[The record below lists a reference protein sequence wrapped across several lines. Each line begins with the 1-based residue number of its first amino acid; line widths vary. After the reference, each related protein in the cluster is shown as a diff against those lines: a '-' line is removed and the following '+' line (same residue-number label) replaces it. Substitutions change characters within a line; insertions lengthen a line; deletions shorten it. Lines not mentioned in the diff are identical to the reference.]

1 MLFLKIILIISIFLI
16 LIITVKVEVKIQN
29 IKYNS
34 EKVKGERLTNNY
46 QIIIKILTLEKIPI
60 FRLKINKS
68 KIEKINAKTHLKQ
81 KIKEEIQKQDIAK
94 AIEMEKKYDLKKLIP
109 EVYKNIKLETENIN
123 LKIDI
128 GTENV
133 VLTSFIIPI
142 ISTILA
148 FTVKRNF
155 EVQPIYQNKNI
166 IKFELNGIF
175 SVKMIHIIDTI
186 CILKKKRRVYKNER
200 TSNRRTYDN
209 CYE

>member
-34 EKVKGERLTNNY
+34 EKVKGERLANNY

-81 KIKEEIQKQDIAK
+81 KIEEEIQKQDIAK

>member
-34 EKVKGERLTNNY
+34 EKVKGERLANNY

-81 KIKEEIQKQDIAK
+81 KIKKEIQKQDIAK
-94 AIEMEKKYDLKKLIP
+94 AIEMEKKYDLKKLIL

-200 TSNRRTYDN
+200 TSNRRTYDD

>member
-16 LIITVKVEVKIQN
+16 LIITVKVEVKIRN

-34 EKVKGERLTNNY
+34 EKVKGERLANNY

-60 FRLKINKS
+60 FILKINKS

-94 AIEMEKKYDLKKLIP
+94 AIEMEKKFDLKKLIP

>member
-16 LIITVKVEVKIQN
+16 LIITVKVEVKIRN

-34 EKVKGERLTNNY
+34 EKVKGERLANNY

-81 KIKEEIQKQDIAK
+81 KIEEEIQKQDVAK
-94 AIEMEKKYDLKKLIP
+94 AIEIEKKYDLKKLIP

-175 SVKMIHIIDTI
+175 SVKMIHIINTI

>member
-16 LIITVKVEVKIQN
+16 LIITVKVEVKIRN

-34 EKVKGERLTNNY
+34 EKVKGECLTNNY

-81 KIKEEIQKQDIAK
+81 KIEEEIQKQDVAK
-94 AIEMEKKYDLKKLIP
+94 AIEIEKKYDLKKLIP

-175 SVKMIHIIDTI
+175 SVKMIHIINTI

>member
-16 LIITVKVEVKIQN
+16 LIITVKVEVKIRN

-34 EKVKGERLTNNY
+34 EKVKEERLANNY

-81 KIKEEIQKQDIAK
+81 KIEEEIQKQDVAK
-94 AIEMEKKYDLKKLIP
+94 AIEIEKKYDLKKLIP

-175 SVKMIHIIDTI
+175 SVKMIHIINTI

>member
-34 EKVKGERLTNNY
+34 EKVKGERLANNY

-60 FRLKINKS
+60 FRLKINNS

-94 AIEMEKKYDLKKLIP
+94 AIEMEKKYDLKKLIL

>member
-34 EKVKGERLTNNY
+34 EKVKGERLANNY

-81 KIKEEIQKQDIAK
+81 KIKKEIQKQDIAK

-109 EVYKNIKLETENIN
+109 EVYKNIKLEAENIN

>member
-34 EKVKGERLTNNY
+34 EKVKGERLANNY

-81 KIKEEIQKQDIAK
+81 KIKKEIQKQDIAK
-94 AIEMEKKYDLKKLIP
+94 AIEMEKKYDLKKLIL